1 MAKKK
6 MLSIFIIFIIIIIIL
21 FISSGLFLP
30 SNNTNKITS
39 EDKFIEIRN
48 SRIRYKFIQRSSGV
62 NLIFLHSFGGSL
74 EMWDSLSNYF
84 KNENILAYDLIGF
97 GKSDKPDIEYS
108 LDTQVEYLN
117 AMLDS
122 LKIKKCILIGSS
134 MGASISMW
142 ASSKYPDRYEK
153 VTAFAPSGF
162 PGSMNHDW
170 PFNLFYKPGVLN
182 KIGGYI
188 SSSSLFTFLFPN
200 SLGRQT
206 FNITSCYDDSFVGAI
221 TRIKQPVLLLWSRN
235 DKRSLFNY
243 SGEYLKLMKN
253 SSLYEL
259 PSEAKH
265 NGPGFQPE
273 ETSKIIAEFIYRS
286 TNIFTD

>member
-6 MLSIFIIFIIIIIIL
+6 MLYIFIIFIIIIIFL
-21 FISSGLFLP
+21 FISFGLFLP
-30 SNNTNKITS
+30 SNETNTITS

-48 SRIRYKFIQRSSGV
+48 SRIRYKFIQRSSNI

-74 EMWDSLSNYF
+74 EMWDSLSSYF
-84 KNENILAYDLIGF
+84 KNENILTFDLIGF
-97 GKSDKPDIEYS
+97 GKSDKPDIDYN
-108 LDTQVEYLN
+108 LDRQVDYLN
-117 AMLDS
+117 DLIDS
-122 LKIKKCILIGSS
+122 LKINQCILIGSS
-134 MGASISMW
+134 MGASISLW
-142 ASSKYPDRYEK
+142 AASKYPDRFIQ
-153 VTAFAPSGF
+153 VAAFAPSGF

-170 PFNLFYKPGVLN
+170 PGNMFYRPGVLN

-188 SSSSLFTFLFPN
+188 AGSPLFTFLFPN

-221 TRIKQPVLLLWSRN
+221 TRINQPVLLLWSRN

-273 ETSKIIAEFIYRS
+273 EISKIIGEFIYRR
-286 TNIFTD
+286 